1 METRK
6 LQRVGGGTY
15 TVSVPKRWA
24 VEHDLDAGAEVRLY
38 AHADG
43 SIVVRSAERDGAAL
57 DRIELDLGD
66 ADEGGGNDA
75 PDESDDVGES
85 DDGDGGTPDSDLVRR
100 LLRAAYGAG
109 YETVTLRP
117 RDTFTDDRLRAAR
130 RTNRGLVGTEIVADG
145 PEEFAL
151 RNVLETRDVSVR
163 QTVVQLR
170 FVARSALGQAAVAFE
185 GRDADLDRLRE
196 RAEEADR
203 LFEMVARHLNRSLV
217 SMAELDRL
225 GVDRPALFDYYVT
238 AEALAAVTELSVAV
252 GRVAGD
258 FSAAVGDRLAAELA
272 AAADDAEASVTAAA
286 TAVIEGA
293 SAVDAA
299 EVTADCD
306 AVAAALD
313 DVETAIFD
321 DPDAP
326 FEGTAADARA
336 LTRLLDALGRIADR
350 SAEIGTVAMRAAMR
364 PDAG

>member
-6 LQRVGGGTY
+6 IQRVGGGTY

-38 AHADG
+38 AHGDG

-57 DRIELDLGD
+57 DRTEIDIGVGD
-66 ADEGGGNDA
+66 DGESVGDDDSEGGNAG
-75 PDESDDVGES
+75 PE
-85 DDGDGGTPDSDLVRR
+85 LVRR
-100 LLRAAYGAG
+100 LLRAAYAAG

-117 RDTFTDDRLRAAR
+117 RDTLTDDQLRAAR
-130 RTNRGLVGTEIVADG
+130 RTNRGLVGTEVVADA

-151 RNVLETRDVSVR
+151 HNVLGTRDVSVR

-170 FVARSALGQAAVAFE
+170 FVARSALGQAAVAFDG
-185 GRDADLDRLRE
+185 GREADLERLRE

-238 AEALAAVTELSVAV
+238 AEELAAITELSVAV
-252 GRVAGD
+252 GGVAAD
-258 FSAAVGDRLAAELA
+258 FSTAVGDRLAARLEET
-272 AAADDAEASVTAAA
+272 ADDAEASVAAAA
-286 TAVIEGA
+286 TAVLEGA
-293 SAVDAA
+293 SAVDAHG
-299 EVTADCD
+299 VVADCD
-306 AVAAALD
+306 GVAAVLD
-313 DVETAIFD
+313 DVEAAIFD
-321 DPDAP
+321 DPDAS
-326 FEGTAADARA
+326 FDGTAADARA
-336 LTRLLDALGRIADR
+336 LTRLLDALGRIADH

-364 PDAG
+364 PDAE